1 MSGQFCP
8 CCGFNL
14 TADQP
19 VTIGRWTVS
28 VDEVRL
34 DNAALPLTACE
45 VLLQH
50 AVAAMHPRPVRRS
63 AVRERVSDAETSD
76 NMVSVFMTRLKS
88 KLGADMPIETVRGV
102 GLRWREAA

>member
-14 TADQP
+14 AADQP

-28 VDEVRL
+28 ADEVRL
-34 DNAALPLTACE
+34 DGARQRLTACE
-45 VLLQH
+45 VRLMH
-50 AVAAMHPRPVRRS
+50 SVAAMAPNPVRRS
-63 AVRERVSDAETSD
+63 AVRERISDAESND
-76 NMVSVFMTRLKS
+76 NIVSVMICRLKG

-102 GLRWREAA
+102 GLRWKEAA